1 MRKEKFIIIGFVIM
15 SFNSL
20 YQYSWN
26 ALEPLLREGF
36 NVSIVEISLGF
47 SLFTIFSSGFQPLG
61 GNFADKLGP
70 KKVALLSSILS
81 ALGFLGTSF
90 SPGVYAFFL
99 FWSLGSIGEGILYGI
114 ASNLAV
120 KWFKRRMALA
130 TGLVSLG
137 FGLGSAFADPFILM
151 SRNFRLVTLIIGLTE
166 LVILPL
172 LSLFIEY
179 PKLESGK
186 SPKEAVLS
194 KTFWLIYISFVTAT
208 VPLLVISSS
217 LSIIGKILPFQELSA
232 LISIFPVLSGS
243 GRPIFGHIADKLGVI
258 RTTIMADSI
267 IVLGGVSLLF
277 SQIIP
282 AVVMIGLA
290 GGAVITLYFNVSG
303 IVFGTRYST
312 VNNGI
317 LYTGKAVAG
326 FLGSVIFNYLFIL
339 NPIFAYLFVLIS
351 SAIGALTLYGI
362 FHHTQPAEGSSQIRR
377 GL

>member
-1 MRKEKFIIIGFVIM
+1 MRKEKFIIIGFIIM

-47 SLFTIFSSGFQPLG
+47 SLYTIFSSGFQPLG
-61 GNFADKLGP
+61 GNFADKIGP
-70 KKVALLSSILS
+70 RKVALLSSILS

-90 SPGVYAFFL
+90 SPSVYIFFI

-120 KWFKRRMALA
+120 KWFKKRMAFA

-137 FGLGSAFADPFILM
+137 FGLGSAFANPFILM
-151 SRNFRLVTLIIGLTE
+151 SGNFRLVTLIIGLTE
-166 LVILPL
+166 LIILPI
-172 LSLFIEY
+172 LSLLIEY

-194 KTFWLIYISFVTAT
+194 RTFWFIYLSFVTAT
-208 VPLLVISSS
+208 IPLLVISSS
-217 LSIIGKILPFQELSA
+217 LSIIGKALPFQELSI
-232 LISIFPVLSGS
+232 LISIFPILSGF

-258 RTTIMADSI
+258 KTTVIVDI
-267 IVLGGVSLLF
+267 IIILGGASLLF

-282 AVVMIGLA
+282 AVVIIGLA

-326 FLGSVIFNYLFIL
+326 FLGSVIFNY
-339 NPIFAYLFVLIS
+339 IFLLSPFLAYLFIIIS
-351 SAIGALTLYGI
+351 STVGAVTLYGI
-362 FHHTQPAEGSSQIRR
+362 FNHAQPAEGSSQIRR

>member
-1 MRKEKFIIIGFVIM
+1 VRKEKFIIIGFVIM

-90 SPGVYAFFL
+90 SPSVYAFFL

-194 KTFWLIYISFVTAT
+194 KIFWLIYISFVTAT

-258 RTTIMADSI
+258 RTTIMVDSI

-282 AVVMIGLA
+282 AVVIIGLA

-326 FLGSVIFNYLFIL
+326 FLGSVIFNSLFIL

>member
-1 MRKEKFIIIGFVIM
+1 MKKENFIIIGFVIM

-26 ALEPLLREGF
+26 ALEPLLKEGF
-36 NVSIVEISLGF
+36 SVSIVEISLGF

-61 GNFADKLGP
+61 GNFADKFGP
-70 KKVALLSSILS
+70 KKVALISSVLS

-90 SPGVYAFFL
+90 SSSIYEFFI

-114 ASNLAV
+114 SSNLAV
-120 KWFKRRMALA
+120 KWFKKRMAFA
-130 TGLVSLG
+130 TGLISLG

-151 SRNFRLVTLIIGLTE
+151 SKSFRVVTLIIGLTE
-166 LVILPL
+166 LIILPI

-179 PKLESGK
+179 PTMQSGK
-186 SPKEAVLS
+186 SPKEAILS
-194 KTFWLIYISFVTAT
+194 KTFWLIYLSFVTAT

-217 LSIIGKILPFQELSA
+217 LSIIGKVLSFQELSI

-243 GRPIFGHIADKLGVI
+243 GRPIFGQIADKLGVI
-258 RTTIMADSI
+258 KTTVIVDGI
-267 IVLGGVSLLF
+267 IVLGSVSLF
-277 SQIIP
+277 FNQIIP
-282 AVVMIGLA
+282 AVVVIGLA

-326 FLGSVIFNYLFIL
+326 FLGSVMFNYLFLL
-339 NPIFAYLFVLIS
+339 NPALAYLFVLLS
-351 SAIGALTLYGI
+351 STVGAVTLYFI
-362 FHHTQPAEGSSQIRR
+362 FHHTQPAESSSQFRR

>member
-1 MRKEKFIIIGFVIM
+1 VRKEKFIIIGFVIM

>member
-1 MRKEKFIIIGFVIM
+1 MRKEKFIIIGFIIM

-47 SLFTIFSSGFQPLG
+47 SLFTIFSSGFKPLG
-61 GNFADKLGP
+61 GNFADKIGP
-70 KKVALLSSILS
+70 RKVALLSSILS

-90 SPGVYAFFL
+90 SPSVYIFFI

-120 KWFKRRMALA
+120 KWFKKRMAFA

-137 FGLGSAFADPFILM
+137 FGLGSTFANPFILM
-151 SRNFRLVTLIIGLTE
+151 SGNFRLVTLIIGLTE
-166 LVILPL
+166 LIILPI
-172 LSLFIEY
+172 LSLLIEY

-194 KTFWLIYISFVTAT
+194 RTFWFIYLSFVTAT
-208 VPLLVISSS
+208 IPLLVISSS
-217 LSIIGKILPFQELSA
+217 LSIIGKALPFQELSI
-232 LISIFPVLSGS
+232 LISIFPILSGF

-258 RTTIMADSI
+258 KTTVIVDI
-267 IVLGGVSLLF
+267 IIILGGASLLF

-282 AVVMIGLA
+282 AVVIIGLA

-326 FLGSVIFNYLFIL
+326 FLGSVIFNY
-339 NPIFAYLFVLIS
+339 IFLLSPFLAYLFIIIS
-351 SAIGALTLYGI
+351 STVGAVTLYGI
-362 FHHTQPAEGSSQIRR
+362 FHHAQPAEGSSQIRR

>member
-1 MRKEKFIIIGFVIM
+1 VRKEKFIIIGFVIM

-90 SPGVYAFFL
+90 SPSVYTFFL

-120 KWFKRRMALA
+120 KWFRRRMALA

>member
-1 MRKEKFIIIGFVIM
+1 M

>member
-1 MRKEKFIIIGFVIM
+1 MRKEKFIIIGFIIM

-61 GNFADKLGP
+61 GNFADEIGP
-70 KKVALLSSILS
+70 RKVALLSSILS

-90 SPGVYAFFL
+90 SPSVYIFFI

-120 KWFKRRMALA
+120 KWFKKRMAFA

-151 SRNFRLVTLIIGLTE
+151 SGNFRLVTLIIGLTE
-166 LVILPL
+166 LIILPI
-172 LSLFIEY
+172 LSLLIEY
-179 PKLESGK
+179 PTLESGK

-194 KTFWLIYISFVTAT
+194 RTFWLIYLSFVTAT

-217 LSIIGKILPFQELSA
+217 LSIIGKALPFQELSI
-232 LISIFPVLSGS
+232 LISIFPILSGS

-258 RTTIMADSI
+258 KTTVIVDTI
-267 IVLGGVSLLF
+267 IVLGGASLLF

-282 AVVMIGLA
+282 AVVIIGLA

-326 FLGSVIFNYLFIL
+326 FLGSVIFNYLFLISPFL
-339 NPIFAYLFVLIS
+339 AYLFVIIS
-351 SAIGALTLYGI
+351 STIGAVTLYGI
-362 FHHTQPAEGSSQIRR
+362 FHHAQPAEGSSQVRR

>member
-1 MRKEKFIIIGFVIM
+1 VRKEKFIIIGFIIM

-26 ALEPLLREGF
+26 ALEPLLRERF

-61 GNFADKLGP
+61 GNFADKIGP
-70 KKVALLSSILS
+70 RKVALLSSILS

-90 SPGVYAFFL
+90 SPSVYIFFI

-120 KWFKRRMALA
+120 KWFKKRMAFA

-137 FGLGSAFADPFILM
+137 FGLGSVFANPFILM
-151 SRNFRLVTLIIGLTE
+151 SGNFRLVTLIIGLTE
-166 LVILPL
+166 LTILPI
-172 LSLFIEY
+172 LSLLIEY
-179 PKLESGK
+179 PTLESGK

-194 KTFWLIYISFVTAT
+194 RTFWLIYLSFVTAT

-217 LSIIGKILPFQELSA
+217 LSIIGKALPFQELSI
-232 LISIFPVLSGS
+232 LISIFPILSGS

-258 RTTIMADSI
+258 KTTVIVDII
-267 IVLGGVSLLF
+267 IVMGGASLLF

-282 AVVMIGLA
+282 AVVIIGLA

-326 FLGSVIFNYLFIL
+326 FLGSVIFNYLFLISPFL
-339 NPIFAYLFVLIS
+339 AYLFVIIS
-351 SAIGALTLYGI
+351 STIGAVTLYGI
-362 FHHTQPAEGSSQIRR
+362 FHHAQPAEGSSQVRR

>member
-1 MRKEKFIIIGFVIM
+1 VRKEKFIIIGFIIM

-61 GNFADKLGP
+61 GNFADEIGP
-70 KKVALLSSILS
+70 RKVALLSSILS

-90 SPGVYAFFL
+90 SPSVYIFFI

-120 KWFKRRMALA
+120 KWFKKRMAFA

-151 SRNFRLVTLIIGLTE
+151 SGNFRLVTLIIGLTE
-166 LVILPL
+166 LIILPI
-172 LSLFIEY
+172 LSLLIEY
-179 PKLESGK
+179 PTLESGK

-194 KTFWLIYISFVTAT
+194 RTFWLIYLSFVTAT

-217 LSIIGKILPFQELSA
+217 LSIIGKALPFQELSI
-232 LISIFPVLSGS
+232 LISIFPILSGS

-258 RTTIMADSI
+258 KTTVIVDTI
-267 IVLGGVSLLF
+267 IVLGGASLLF

-282 AVVMIGLA
+282 AVVIIGLA

-317 LYTGKAVAG
+317 LYTGKAAAG
-326 FLGSVIFNYLFIL
+326 FLGSVIFNYLFLISPFL
-339 NPIFAYLFVLIS
+339 AYLFVIIS
-351 SAIGALTLYGI
+351 STIGAVTLYGI
-362 FHHTQPAEGSSQIRR
+362 FHHAQPAEGSSQVRR

>member
-1 MRKEKFIIIGFVIM
+1 VRKEKFIIIGFVIM

-90 SPGVYAFFL
+90 SPSVYAFFL

-243 GRPIFGHIADKLGVI
+243 GRPIFGHIADKFGLI

-277 SQIIP
+277 SQIVP
-282 AVVMIGLA
+282 AVVIIGLA

>member
-90 SPGVYAFFL
+90 SPSVYTFFL

-120 KWFKRRMALA
+120 KWFRRRMALA

>member
-1 MRKEKFIIIGFVIM
+1 MRKEKFIIIGFIIM

-61 GNFADKLGP
+61 GNFADKIGP
-70 KKVALLSSILS
+70 RKVALLSSILS

-90 SPGVYAFFL
+90 SPSVYIFFI

-120 KWFKRRMALA
+120 KWFKKRMAFA

-137 FGLGSAFADPFILM
+137 FGLGSAFANPFILM
-151 SRNFRLVTLIIGLTE
+151 SGNFRLVTLIIGLTE
-166 LVILPL
+166 LIILPI
-172 LSLFIEY
+172 LSLLIEY

-194 KTFWLIYISFVTAT
+194 RTFWFIYLSFVTAT
-208 VPLLVISSS
+208 IPLLVISSS
-217 LSIIGKILPFQELSA
+217 LSIIGKALPFQELSI
-232 LISIFPVLSGS
+232 LISIFPILSGS

-258 RTTIMADSI
+258 KTTVIVDTI
-267 IVLGGVSLLF
+267 IILGGASLLF

-282 AVVMIGLA
+282 AVVIIGLA

-326 FLGSVIFNYLFIL
+326 FLGSVIFNY
-339 NPIFAYLFVLIS
+339 IFLLSPFLAYLFIIIS
-351 SAIGALTLYGI
+351 STVGAVTLYGI
-362 FHHTQPAEGSSQIRR
+362 FHHAQPAEGSSQIRR

>member
-1 MRKEKFIIIGFVIM
+1 M

-61 GNFADKLGP
+61 GNFADKIGP
-70 KKVALLSSILS
+70 RKVALLSSILS

-90 SPGVYAFFL
+90 SPSVYIFFI

-120 KWFKRRMALA
+120 KWFKKRMAFA

-151 SRNFRLVTLIIGLTE
+151 SGNFRLVTLIIGLTE
-166 LVILPL
+166 LIILPI
-172 LSLFIEY
+172 LSLLIEY
-179 PKLESGK
+179 PTLESGK
-186 SPKEAVLS
+186 TPKEAVLS
-194 KTFWLIYISFVTAT
+194 RTFWLIYLSFVTAT

-217 LSIIGKILPFQELSA
+217 LSIIGKALPFQELSI
-232 LISIFPVLSGS
+232 LISIFPILSGS

-258 RTTIMADSI
+258 KTTVIVDTI
-267 IVLGGVSLLF
+267 IVLGGASLLF

-282 AVVMIGLA
+282 AVVIIGLA

-326 FLGSVIFNYLFIL
+326 FLGSVIFNYLFLISPFL
-339 NPIFAYLFVLIS
+339 AYLFVIIS
-351 SAIGALTLYGI
+351 STIGTVTLYEI
-362 FHHTQPAEGSSQIRR
+362 FHHAQPAEGSSQVRR

>member
-1 MRKEKFIIIGFVIM
+1 M

-61 GNFADKLGP
+61 GNFADEIGP
-70 KKVALLSSILS
+70 RKVALLSSILS

-90 SPGVYAFFL
+90 SPSVYIFFI

-120 KWFKRRMALA
+120 KWFKKRMAFA

-151 SRNFRLVTLIIGLTE
+151 SGNFRLVTLIIGLTE
-166 LVILPL
+166 LIILPI
-172 LSLFIEY
+172 LSLLIEY
-179 PKLESGK
+179 PTLESGK

-194 KTFWLIYISFVTAT
+194 RTFWLIYLSFVTAT

-217 LSIIGKILPFQELSA
+217 LSIIGKALPFQELSI
-232 LISIFPVLSGS
+232 LISIFPILSGS

-258 RTTIMADSI
+258 KTTVIVDTI
-267 IVLGGVSLLF
+267 IVLGGASLLF

-282 AVVMIGLA
+282 AVVIIGLA

-326 FLGSVIFNYLFIL
+326 FLGSVIFNYLFLISPFL
-339 NPIFAYLFVLIS
+339 AYLFVIIS
-351 SAIGALTLYGI
+351 STIGAVTLYGI
-362 FHHTQPAEGSSQIRR
+362 FHHAQPAEGSSQVRR

>member
-1 MRKEKFIIIGFVIM
+1 MRKEKFIIIGFIIM

-47 SLFTIFSSGFQPLG
+47 SLFTIFSSSFQPLG
-61 GNFADKLGP
+61 GNFADKIGP
-70 KKVALLSSILS
+70 RKVALLSSILS

-90 SPGVYAFFL
+90 SPSVYIFFI

-120 KWFKRRMALA
+120 KWFKKRMAFA

-151 SRNFRLVTLIIGLTE
+151 SGNFRLATLIIGLTE
-166 LVILPL
+166 LTILPI
-172 LSLFIEY
+172 LSLLIEY
-179 PKLESGK
+179 PTLESGK

-194 KTFWLIYISFVTAT
+194 RTFWLIYLSFVTAT

-217 LSIIGKILPFQELSA
+217 LSIIGKALPFQELSI
-232 LISIFPVLSGS
+232 LISIFPILSGS

-258 RTTIMADSI
+258 KTTVIVDTI
-267 IVLGGVSLLF
+267 IILGGASLLF

-282 AVVMIGLA
+282 GVVIIGLA

-326 FLGSVIFNYLFIL
+326 FLGSVIFNYLFLISPFL
-339 NPIFAYLFVLIS
+339 AYLFVIIS
-351 SAIGALTLYGI
+351 STIGAVTLYGI
-362 FHHTQPAEGSSQIRR
+362 FHHAQPAEGSSQVRR

>member
-1 MRKEKFIIIGFVIM
+1 MRKEKFIIIGFIIM

-61 GNFADKLGP
+61 GNFADKIGP
-70 KKVALLSSILS
+70 RKVALLSSILS

-90 SPGVYAFFL
+90 SPSVYIFFI

-120 KWFKRRMALA
+120 KWFKKRMAFA

-151 SRNFRLVTLIIGLTE
+151 SGNFRLVTLIIGLTE
-166 LVILPL
+166 LTILPI
-172 LSLFIEY
+172 LSLLIEY
-179 PKLESGK
+179 PTLESGK

-194 KTFWLIYISFVTAT
+194 RTFWLIYLSFVTAT

-217 LSIIGKILPFQELSA
+217 LSIIGKALPFQELSI
-232 LISIFPVLSGS
+232 LISIFPILSGS

-258 RTTIMADSI
+258 KTTVIVDTI
-267 IVLGGVSLLF
+267 IVLGGASLLF

-282 AVVMIGLA
+282 AVVIIGLA

-326 FLGSVIFNYLFIL
+326 FLGSVIFNYLFLISPFL
-339 NPIFAYLFVLIS
+339 AYLFVIIS
-351 SAIGALTLYGI
+351 STIGAVTLYGI
-362 FHHTQPAEGSSQIRR
+362 FHHAQPAEGSSQVRR